1 MIRLAFLIALLAG
14 LLLTGCG
21 ESEPDTLAPPVPIT
35 SGDSCHV
42 CGMLISGHPGPK
54 GEAFMDKQGEV
65 LKFCSTMDLFA
76 FLKQPE
82 NETQV
87 SHAYVHDVAAAPWAT
102 PDDEAFVLASEAWY
116 VVGHDRRGAM
126 GHTLASFAD
135 QADAEA
141 FREEHGGEL
150 AAYDDI
156 DLDLLGRL
164 GRGELGGD
172 IGTGMGGM
180 QGHVE
185 EMSAVQE

>member
-1 MIRLAFLIALLAG
+1 MPRLLVLLPLLFS

-21 ESEPDTLAPPVPIT
+21 ETEPEALAAPVPIEE
-35 SGDSCHV
+35 GDSCHV
-42 CGMLISGHPGPK
+42 CGMLISEHPGPK
-54 GEAFMDKQGEV
+54 GEAFLDKQSEA

-82 NETQV
+82 NETRL

-102 PDDEAFVLASEAWY
+102 PDDEAFVLASEAIY
-116 VVGHDRRGAM
+116 VVGHDQRGSM
-126 GHTLASFAD
+126 GHTLASFAA

-141 FREEHGGEL
+141 FREAHGGEL
-150 AAYDDI
+150 VSFEAI

-172 IGTGMGGM
+172 SNEGMNDTH
-180 QGHVE
+180 GHE
-185 EMSAVQE
+185 